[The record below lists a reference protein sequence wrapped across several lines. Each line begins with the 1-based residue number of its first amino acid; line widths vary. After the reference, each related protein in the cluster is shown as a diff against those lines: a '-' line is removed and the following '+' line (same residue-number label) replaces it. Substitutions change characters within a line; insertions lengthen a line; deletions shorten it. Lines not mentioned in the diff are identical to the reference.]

1 MKNNF
6 LTTEFFLASSTT
18 EGFFSVFKDLY
29 DPKEGWFCYILKGGP
44 GTGKSTIMK
53 KINLKA
59 MENGIK
65 SELIHCSSDPDSL
78 DAIILPELKIAVADG
93 TAPHVLEPM
102 YPGVSDSIINLGEA
116 WNKKSLYKSKDKI
129 YELCSKNS
137 LYHKISKRYL
147 KAFGCAFSESS
158 KIIDESVDYDSLNAY
173 CERLAKKLFK
183 KVKNKHE
190 LSCEQKRLIS
200 AITPKG
206 YIFFDNTLFSM
217 SEKLF
222 VIEDNFGLIGNHII
236 TKIKNYSLSKN
247 YNVITCNS
255 PFCPSKNLNALF
267 IPELKIGFAIKNSK
281 EISEIPKNFISK
293 KITTKRFLLHEKIS
307 SQKNL
312 LKFNKKFCKE
322 MYKESVTNLKKA
334 LEIHNQIEKIYIKSM
349 NYSKINKITDK
360 LISAIFKDT
369 LYNFNSKIFD

>member
-1 MKNNF
+1 MKKNF

-29 DPKEGWFCYILKGGP
+29 NPDKDWFCYILKGGP

-59 MENGIK
+59 IENGIK

-93 TAPHVLEPM
+93 TAPHILEPI

-116 WNKKSLYKSKDKI
+116 WNKKLLYKSKDKI
-129 YELCSKNS
+129 HELCSKNS
-137 LYHKISKRYL
+137 LYHKMSKKYL

-158 KIIDESVDYDSLNAY
+158 KIINASVDYNSLNAY
-173 CERLAKKLFK
+173 CERLTKKLFK
-183 KVKNKHE
+183 KTKSNHE
-190 LSCEQKRLIS
+190 VSYEQKRLIS

-206 YIFFDNTLFSM
+206 YTFFDNTLFNM

-222 VIEDNFGLIGNHII
+222 VIEDNFGLIGSYII
-236 TKIKNYSLSKN
+236 KKIKNYTLDKN
-247 YNVITCNS
+247 YHIITCNS
-255 PFCPSKNLNALF
+255 PFFPSKNLNALF
-267 IPELKIGFAIKNSK
+267 IPDLKIGFAVKTSK
-281 EISEIPKNFISK
+281 EISEMSKNFISK
-293 KITTKRFLLHEKIS
+293 KITTKRFLSLEKIS

-360 LISAIFKDT
+360 LISAIFKNT
-369 LYNFNSKIFD
+369 LYNFNSEILN